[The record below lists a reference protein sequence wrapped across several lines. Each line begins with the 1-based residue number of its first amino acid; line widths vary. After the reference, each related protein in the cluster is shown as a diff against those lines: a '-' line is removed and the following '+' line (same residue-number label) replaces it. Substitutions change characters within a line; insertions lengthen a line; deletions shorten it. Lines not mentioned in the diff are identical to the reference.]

1 MGFGSNVMA
10 TRWWIG
16 PAMAGCLGVGAAIGA
31 GAVAWSANDVP
42 ASSGVL
48 SEPSQ
53 IFRQLETFADV
64 LARVQ
69 TDYVT
74 ETKDSDLIDSAINGM
89 LSSLDP
95 HSSYMNADAFKDMQ
109 VQTKGEYGG
118 LGIEVTMTDGVLT
131 VVSPID
137 DTPASRAGILSG
149 DKLTAIDGAA
159 LIGMSLTDAVKKM
172 RGAVGT
178 PITITIAR
186 EGKDPFPLTLT
197 REVVTVKSVTH
208 KIKDEFGYIRITT
221 FINENT
227 ANDAAKAVQDI
238 QRQLGG
244 RLKGIV
250 LDLRNNPGGLL
261 DQSID
266 VSSLFLDGGE
276 VVSTRGRRAEDIQR
290 YNARAGVALKNV
302 PLVVLV
308 NQGSASAA
316 EIVAGA
322 IKDRKRGIIVGMD
335 TFGKGSVQSVIPLS
349 GGREGGL
356 RLTTAKYYTPSGRS
370 IQGSGI
376 EPDVEIA
383 SIRVTVDDVAKARE
397 AFRGE
402 EDLPHAL
409 GNDDGAK
416 RREVHLPPDMPPIGW
431 KETEDYQ
438 LKRAYEILRDGPPKV
453 TAVAAAAQAV
463 EEAAKAPTGKESR

>member
-1 MGFGSNVMA
+1 MA
-10 TRWWIG
+10 RWWIG

-42 ASSGVL
+42 AASESQSS
-48 SEPSQ
+48 PSD

-74 ETKDSDLIDSAINGM
+74 ETKDSELIDNAINGM

-95 HSSYMNADAFKDMQ
+95 HSSYMNADAFRDMQ

-137 DTPASRAGILSG
+137 DTPASRAGVLSG
-149 DKLTAIDGAA
+149 DRLTAIDGTP
-159 LIGMSLTDAVKKM
+159 LIGLSLSDAVKKM
-172 RGAVGT
+172 RGAVGS

-186 EGKDPFPLTLT
+186 EGKEPFPLTLT
-197 REVVTVKSVTH
+197 REVITVRTVSH
-208 KIKDEFGYIRITT
+208 KVKDDFGYIRITT

-227 ANDAAKAVQDI
+227 AADTQKAVQAI
-238 QRQLGG
+238 QRELGG

-261 DQSID
+261 DQSIE
-266 VSSLFLDGGE
+266 VTSLFLDGGE
-276 VVSTRGRRAEDIQR
+276 VVSTRGRRPEDIQR
-290 YNARAGVALKNV
+290 YNARTGVALKNV

-322 IKDRKRGIIVGMD
+322 IKDRQRGLIIGMD
-335 TFGKGSVQSVIPLS
+335 TFGKGSVQTVIPLN

-376 EPDVEIA
+376 EPDVEVA
-383 SIRVTVDDVAKARE
+383 AVRVTEEDVKRAQD

-409 GNDDGAK
+409 GNDNGAK
-416 RREVHLPPDMPPIGW
+416 RREAHLPMDMPPVGW

-438 LKRAYEILRDGPPKV
+438 LKRAYEILRDGPPKTAIV
-453 TAVAAAAQAV
+453 QTPPPIATKQAVAKTDP
-463 EEAAKAPTGKESR
+463 KATP